1 MTGHP
6 GEPGWR
12 ESIFAGDLRNMFGKV
27 FRGIMALAGG
37 LAFLTSLSV
46 AHAKARVVAHID
58 QTTQRMTVTVD
69 GRHYGTWKVSTAR
82 RGYRTPNG
90 TFRPKVLKRMHYSR
104 KYDNAP
110 MPYSVFFL
118 GGYAIHGTNAV
129 SRLGR
134 PASHGCIRLHPR
146 HAAELFSLIRRYGK
160 RNTVIRIT
168 GSPRYY
174 TPRRTYKRK
183 TYKKRRVYRQRVNL
197 SRAGEQRRERRFR
210 FVEANGRRYLDL
222 PGLRRE
228 FEDAILKIYR

>member
-1 MTGHP
+1 M
-6 GEPGWR
+6 
-12 ESIFAGDLRNMFGKV
+12 NMSGNTWQKV
-27 FRGIMALAGG
+27 LALAGAV
-37 LAFLTSLSV
+37 LFLMSFSA
-46 AHAKARVVAHID
+46 AHAKARVVAHINL
-58 QTTQRMTVTVD
+58 TTQRMTVTVD

-82 RGYRTPNG
+82 RGYRTPRG

-118 GGYAIHGTNAV
+118 GGYAIHGTNAI

-146 HAAELFSLIRRYGK
+146 HAAEFFSLIRRYGR

-168 GSPRYY
+168 GFPRYY

-183 TYKKRRVYRQRVNL
+183 IYRKRRTYKRRVGRHE
-197 SRAGEQRRERRFR
+197 GRFR
-210 FVEANGRRYLDL
+210 FVEAHGRRYLDL
-222 PGLRRE
+222 PGLRDE
-228 FEDAILKIYR
+228 LTDAILKIYR